1 MFGGSEMMSNR
12 HERHTPSQCVT
23 CAGQSDRH
31 ERHTP
36 LGGVTI
42 VTLAQMV
49 PMPPFMIGGVTDS
62 MTFHST
68 HTGGL
73 AHG

>member
-1 MFGGSEMMSNR
+1 MSNR

-42 VTLAQMV
+42 VTLARLMIEVV
-49 PMPPFMIGGVTDS
+49 PMPPFLRGGVVAGEP
-62 MTFHST
+62 FHST
-68 HTGGL
+68 HTVGVRV
-73 AHG
+73 

>member
-1 MFGGSEMMSNR
+1 MSNR

-31 ERHTP
+31 QRHTP

-49 PMPPFMIGGVTDS
+49 PMPLFQSMGGTDNRTLS
-62 MTFHST
+62 FSLPKIR
-68 HTGGL
+68 GKD
-73 AHG
+73 HG